1 MSATTDI
8 FEVMD
13 TCRAMRRLKPDPVD
27 RDLLRKL
34 VHAATRA
41 PSAGNTQLWGFL
53 IVDEPEGKQFLGDLM
68 REQFG
73 ARFQVPEGNDPSTR
87 MMRAV
92 ADLVNGFDQVP
103 AIIFPCVENGYPPG
117 GEPNPLFMW
126 STIYPATQNL
136 LLAARALGL
145 GAAMTTFQMANEG
158 AIKERFGVPAN
169 VSIGAT
175 IPSATR
181 RAASGRSRASPSRKS
196 STGTAGR
203 ASEPQPPSRGGS
215 STGTPTQAPMFSPV
229 RPPGP
234 SRSRSSAS
242 PAICSGRSHV
252 STRYG
257 NGRPCQ

>member
-1 MSATTDI
+1 MSITNDI

-53 IVDEPEGKQFLGDLM
+53 IVDEPEGKQFLGELM

-73 ARFQVPEGNDPSTR
+73 ARFQVPEGDEPPAR

-92 ADLVNGFDQVP
+92 AELVNNFRSGARRHLPP
-103 AIIFPCVENGYPPG
+103 ASRTAIRRGASPTPCSCGRP
-117 GEPNPLFMW
+117 
-126 STIYPATQNL
+126 STPATQNL

-145 GAAMTTFQMANEG
+145 GAAMTTFQMANED
-158 AIKERFGVPAN
+158 AIKERFGVPEN

-175 IPSATR
+175 IPVGYPKGRFGPVTR
-181 RAASGRSRASPSRKS
+181 K
-196 STGTAGR
+196 
-203 ASEPQPPSRGGS
+203 
-215 STGTPTQAPMFSPV
+215 PV
-229 RPPGP
+229 EEV
-234 SRSRSSAS
+234 
-242 PAICSGRSHV
+242 IHW
-252 STRYG
+252 
-257 NGRPCQ
+257 NGWS

>member
-1 MSATTDI
+1 MSTTSDI

-73 ARFQVPEGNDPSTR
+73 ARFQAPEGNEAPAR

-103 AIIFPCVENGYPPG
+103 AIIFPCVENAYPPG
-117 GEPNPLFMW
+117 GEANPMFMW

-145 GAAMTTFQMANEG
+145 GAAMTTFQMANEQ
-158 AIKERFGVPAN
+158 AIKERFGVPEN

-175 IPSATR
+175 IPVGYPRGRFGPVTR
-181 RAASGRSRASPSRKS
+181 K
-196 STGTAGR
+196 
-203 ASEPQPPSRGGS
+203 
-215 STGTPTQAPMFSPV
+215 PV
-229 RPPGP
+229 EEVIHWNEWN
-234 SRSRSSAS
+234 S
-242 PAICSGRSHV
+242 
-252 STRYG
+252 
-257 NGRPCQ
+257 